1 VYAGLTPPVNCV
13 DATCVW
19 GADACSGRQWQ
30 NSFAIVVHVFS
41 LMLTIYVFGFALY
54 VIVVGCKNLKLDVMS
69 VTLVS
74 MTIASAFHLVWRI
87 SVTLMSVIL
96 LSTVPST
103 DVQRPV
109 ALPGFFIF
117 SIVGVLTFPLQW
129 LDVAKKTARIKA
141 TRGYSSKVPHIA
153 VAVAAFVVVAAVIF
167 FAMTG
172 QTFLISG
179 ALYCGCVG
187 GQGMLHTTP
196 QPLVTS
202 IR

>member
-1 VYAGLTPPVNCV
+1 MTPPINCV

-19 GADACSGRQWQ
+19 GADACSERQWQ
-30 NSFAIVVHVFS
+30 NYFAIVVHVFS
-41 LMLTIYVFGFALY
+41 LMLTISVFGVGLY
-54 VIVVGCKNLKLDVMS
+54 GIVVGRKNLKMNAMS
-69 VTLVS
+69 ITLVS
-74 MTIASAFHLVWRI
+74 MTLAAMFHVVWRI
-87 SVTLMSVIL
+87 CVTLMAVIL
-96 LSTVPST
+96 LSRVPVT
-103 DVQRPV
+103 DVQKPV
-109 ALPGFFIF
+109 AVPGFFMF
-117 SIVGVLTFPLQW
+117 SIVGMLAFPLQW
-129 LDVAKKTARIKA
+129 LDVVKKTARVKA
-141 TRGYSSKVPHIA
+141 TRGHSSKVPYIA
-153 VAVAAFVVVAAVIF
+153 VAVADFVVVAAVIF